1 MINRTHGISGALWGR
16 TRDRFGIATCES
28 IMKKI
33 RETPEQDEP
42 IGIIISRGDRTE
54 QRPVF
59 SAYIWGPAPEPVLEP
74 STKVA

>member
-1 MINRTHGISGALWGR
+1 
-16 TRDRFGIATCES
+16 
-28 IMKKI
+28 MKKN
-33 RETPEQDEP
+33 RETPQGEEP

-54 QRPVF
+54 QRPIF